1 MWDNKLKLVSVCED
15 FITQD
20 EEIISAY
27 DIYNSKRKNNNI
39 NDYEFYIKLLE
50 EHNVLNAREDLEN
63 MFILDYIMMNF
74 DRHLKNFGIIRNVNT
89 LKQERITP
97 IFDTGESME
106 CNKLTEEINFNK
118 GYGKFFSNSN
128 KEFNNI
134 LKTLG
139 NNIKRIDLSKL
150 DGITKEYRDILR

>member
-1 MWDNKLKLVSVCED
+1 
-15 FITQD
+15 
-20 EEIISAY
+20 
-27 DIYNSKRKNNNI
+27 
-39 NDYEFYIKLLE
+39 
-50 EHNVLNAREDLEN
+50 
-63 MFILDYIMMNF
+63 
-74 DRHLKNFGIIRNVNT
+74 
-89 LKQERITP
+89 
-97 IFDTGESME
+97 ME